1 MSRVVLVGADPVLEH
16 QARILLG
23 DEVVALAPAA
33 SDVLVTRMIWL
44 DRRPELLVLG
54 PMMPT
59 QFSLSL
65 ARSLRDLADV
75 RALVSDDH
83 DIRPAANSAGISEF
97 LTTDPELEELDALF
111 ALARERVAQVRGIA
125 DVQRPGLATTPGRI
139 LVVASPKGGVGKTT
153 VAANL
158 AVGLAEEDP
167 SEVVIVDLDL
177 QFGDVASTLGISPRH
192 STVDALGK
200 AAARDD
206 FVLTTFLHEHPDGFF
221 VLPAPES
228 PSAADR
234 VDPKRVGHLLRQ
246 LSARFRF
253 VIVDTSPGLGDI
265 ALAAIEQ
272 ASALVVVA
280 APDIS
285 SVRGLRKSLE
295 ALRELHLLPASH
307 PIVLNGVESKI
318 GMTPQDAEKII
329 GSPVDVIVPRRTA
342 VALGGNVG
350 IPVLLSAPRD
360 PAARALHGLVRHLD
374 DELTRREWRSENSSR
389 QNRPARPVRSKRPS
403 AAKRSVAP
411 RSAPPSPAAARP
423 ATHKADTAREPVV
436 PKPMPETVPTPRL
449 SAEDRLA
456 EKIAQKA
463 AQKAA
468 EKGKWIS

>member
-23 DEVVALAPAA
+23 DEVVALAPAT
-33 SDVLVTRMIWL
+33 SDVLLTRIIWL
-44 DRRPELLVLG
+44 DRRPELLVFG
-54 PMMPT
+54 PMMPA
-59 QFSLSL
+59 QLSLTL

-75 RALVSDDH
+75 RALVTDDH
-83 DIRPAANSAGISEF
+83 DIRSAANSAGITEF
-97 LTTDPELEELDALF
+97 LTTDPELEDLDALF
-111 ALARERVAQVRGIA
+111 ALARERVASVRGIA
-125 DVQRPGLATTPGRI
+125 DVSRPGTAKAPGRI

-158 AVGLAEEDP
+158 AVGLAEDDP

-206 FVLTTFLHEHPDGFF
+206 FVLSTFLHEHPDGFF

-228 PSAADR
+228 PSAADH
-234 VDPKRVGHLLRQ
+234 VDPTRVGHLLRQ
-246 LSARFRF
+246 LSARFRY
-253 VIVDTSPGLGDI
+253 VIVDTSPGLGDL

-272 ASALVVVA
+272 ASALVLVA
-280 APDIS
+280 APDVS
-285 SVRGLRKSLE
+285 SVRGMRKSLE
-295 ALRELHLLPASH
+295 ALRELKLLPVSH
-307 PIVLNGVESKI
+307 PIVLNGVEGKI

-350 IPVLLSAPRD
+350 IPVLLSTPRD
-360 PAARALHGLVRHLD
+360 PAARALHSLVRQLD
-374 DELTRREWRSENSSR
+374 DAITRREWRDENRARQSRPDPAPRASKSSAPR
-389 QNRPARPVRSKRPS
+389 KPVAAKLQDARKQDARKLTDRKPAASKPAR
-403 AAKRSVAP
+403 
-411 RSAPPSPAAARP
+411 
-423 ATHKADTAREPVV
+423 
-436 PKPMPETVPTPRL
+436 ETVPPKPRL
-449 SAEDRLA
+449 SAEERLA
-456 EKIAQKA
+456 EKI